1 MSEFSEKTKYKRTL
15 FIFRRDLRK
24 IDNSGLIAAS
34 KTSLEVIP
42 AFIIDPLL
50 IKKSNRKFSEF
61 RMQFLKDCICELNEQ
76 LLDSKS
82 HLHIFSGH
90 PKKIILDLITDCKI
104 DAIFV
109 NRDYTPFS
117 KKRDKEI
124 KRICEENK
132 IDFVIADDILLHDV
146 DTIKTGK
153 GEPYKIFTAF
163 FSKAKELPI
172 RQPQKY
178 NFSNLSDA
186 KIKSETTIENISE
199 LKIKRNSLQQK
210 GGRESCLE
218 RLENIKNLVD
228 YDEKRNFP
236 AINGTS
242 LLSAH
247 NKFGTCSIREIY
259 EVCINTLGPNHTIIR
274 ELYWRD
280 FFTYLMHH
288 FQYTFSKE
296 FNKNF
301 QKIKWHKDKKYF
313 LKWCKGQTGFPIVD
327 AGMRELNQT
336 GFMHNRVRMIV
347 ASFLTKDMH
356 IDWRLGEKYF
366 ATKLIDYDPCV
377 NIGNWQWAASTGC
390 DAQPWFRIFNPWI
403 QQKKFDPNCTY
414 IKKWIPELKE
424 LPAKNIHLLWKSFP
438 KNSSYP
444 KPILE
449 HKSESQKSKEIF
461 KMCTV

>member
-1 MSEFSEKTKYKRTL
+1 
-15 FIFRRDLRK
+15 
-24 IDNSGLIAAS
+24 
-34 KTSLEVIP
+34 
-42 AFIIDPLL
+42 
-50 IKKSNRKFSEF
+50 
-61 RMQFLKDCICELNEQ
+61 
-76 LLDSKS
+76 
-82 HLHIFSGH
+82 
-90 PKKIILDLITDCKI
+90 
-104 DAIFV
+104 
-109 NRDYTPFS
+109 
-117 KKRDKEI
+117 
-124 KRICEENK
+124 
-132 IDFVIADDILLHDV
+132 
-146 DTIKTGK
+146 
-153 GEPYKIFTAF
+153 
-163 FSKAKELPI
+163 
-172 RQPQKY
+172 
-178 NFSNLSDA
+178 
-186 KIKSETTIENISE
+186 
-199 LKIKRNSLQQK
+199 
-210 GGRESCLE
+210 
-218 RLENIKNLVD
+218 
-228 YDEKRNFP
+228 
-236 AINGTS
+236 
-242 LLSAH
+242 
-247 NKFGTCSIREIY
+247 
-259 EVCINTLGPNHTIIR
+259 
-274 ELYWRD
+274 
-280 FFTYLMHH
+280 MHH